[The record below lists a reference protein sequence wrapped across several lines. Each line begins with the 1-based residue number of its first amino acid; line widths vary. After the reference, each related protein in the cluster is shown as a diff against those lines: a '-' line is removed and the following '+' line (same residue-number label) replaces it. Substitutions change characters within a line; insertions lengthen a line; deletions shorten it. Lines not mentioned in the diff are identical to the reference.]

1 LSPLVQIA
9 ALAYLGRVKDAEKV
23 GADYQKIRGRKK
35 SPGLKWAM
43 QWYQFKDKADR
54 DRLEEGLHMA
64 GMK

>member
-1 LSPLVQIA
+1 LVQIA

-43 QWYQFKDKADR
+43 QGYQFKDKADR